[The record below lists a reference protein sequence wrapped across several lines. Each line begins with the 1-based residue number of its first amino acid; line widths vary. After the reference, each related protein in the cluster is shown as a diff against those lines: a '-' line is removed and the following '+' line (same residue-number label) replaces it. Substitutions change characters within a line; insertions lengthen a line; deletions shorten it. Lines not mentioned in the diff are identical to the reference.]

1 MQIIDSL
8 TQQIIETG
16 EDILIMVMIN
26 ARSEN
31 NSVGLVTQQAEQY
44 LLASL
49 PIRARWSEYAFEVED
64 GNQFA
69 VASFLK
75 SIGKEDQSFS
85 EVLGALWANGSKIVK
100 QASWN
105 CSNMTEYSIFAVK
118 YGTLDKLANTTAVR
132 ENVPFDLEDEH
143 AELALQFIAPY
154 LEALAGMENIHDLEG
169 EARHARFDAM
179 EQYHRVIKLRHDQG
193 YQDDYAGL
201 KMPYAVGALR
211 SRDDSL
217 FSHKLLKA
225 LSLMEF
231 GADVGAFDTKAYA
244 DFYKSVHFACAIK
257 HAMSHLDLPFA
268 PTYCAQSKFREQ
280 SKIEFLSK
288 VLVEEL
294 LGYCEEIGAYNTDPV
309 TDIDKLAAPLKVAVA
324 DLAKV
329 RRDLEFRQKQR

>member
-31 NSVGLVTQQAEQY
+31 NSVGLVTRQEEQY

-49 PIRARWSEYAFEVED
+49 PIRARWSEYGFEVED
-64 GNQFA
+64 DNQFA

-85 EVLGALWANGSKIVK
+85 EVLEALWANGSKIVE
-100 QASWN
+100 QAPWN

-132 ENVPFDLEDEH
+132 ENVPFDFEDEH
-143 AELALQFIAPY
+143 AELAAQFIAPY
-154 LEALAGMENIHDLEG
+154 LEVVAAMENIHDLEG
-169 EARHARFDAM
+169 EERRALFDTM
-179 EQYHRVIKLRHDQG
+179 EKYHRVIKLRHDQG
-193 YQDDYAGL
+193 YQDDYAGF
-201 KMPYAVGALR
+201 KMPYAVSALR

-231 GADVGAFDTKAYA
+231 GAGVGAFDVAGYV

-288 VLVEEL
+288 VLIEEL

-309 TDIDKLAAPLKVAVA
+309 ADIDKLAAPLKGAVA